1 MDKIMPVFKAFIP
14 FLFLSLGALGVELSP
29 ELKTMVEENLTA
41 ILIAVGG
48 LVTAFPSIRAA
59 MKFGKDAK

>member
-1 MDKIMPVFKAFIP
+1 MDKIMPVFRAFIP

-29 ELKTMVEENLTA
+29 EVKAVVEDNLAA
-41 ILIAVGG
+41 ILVAVGG